1 MYPGQESDEALR
13 PQCRRSR
20 QLFRLML
27 LLSAGAGFSL
37 LSGLVGIFVFCVAGA
52 TGTLIAW
59 FFTGP
64 YPNPFDPD

>member
-13 PQCRRSR
+13 RQCSRSR
-20 QLFRLML
+20 RLFRLML
-27 LLSAGAGFSL
+27 VLGAGAGVSL
-37 LSGLVGIFVFCVAGA
+37 LSGLAGIFVFCVAGA
-52 TGTLIAW
+52 TVVLIAW